1 MNNKIIKSIRKG
13 YLFLLSKQLNSGEFP
28 TTRTKKISMENASY
42 IKSIFLTTF
51 VLHSLSQLKN
61 VFPIDDTVQNATK
74 FLLSEKEGEGFWRF
88 FGKGTHLPLDLDD
101 TCCALSAL
109 FENGVELEYRAIAN
123 KLLNYRDNKR
133 IFYTWIPDRYLP
145 KTSSYFENDIDWVV
159 NANILFF
166 FSLIKIPIPEV
177 TNYLCNIVE
186 KEDFEDGSIYYYS
199 PFSFIY
205 CLSRA
210 YADGGSIGLK
220 PILKK
225 IKNYLLNKQN
235 VVGEWGNTLE
245 NAMATVSLINFG
257 YEGSEVDGAINNL
270 LKAQKA
276 DGGWPNSAFFAGVP
290 ELFYGS
296 RELTTAIAIEAL
308 WKYLKVRKNG
318 Y

>member
-1 MNNKIIKSIRKG
+1 MNNKITKSIRKG
-13 YLFLLSKQLNSGEFP
+13 ISFLLNKQLNSGEFP
-28 TTRTKKISMENASY
+28 TTRAKKISMENASY
-42 IKSIFLTTF
+42 IKSVFLNTF

-61 VFPIDDTVQNATK
+61 VFPINETVQNTTK
-74 FLLSEKEGEGFWRF
+74 FLLNEKEGEGFWRF
-88 FGKGTHLPLDLDD
+88 FGKGNHLPLDLDD

-109 FENGVELEYRAIAN
+109 FINGVELEYKTIADY
-123 KLLNYRDNKR
+123 LLNYRDKGG
-133 IFYTWIPDRYLP
+133 IFYTWILDRYLP
-145 KTSSYFENDIDWVV
+145 KNSSYFENDIDWVV
-159 NANILFF
+159 NANTLFF

-177 TNYLCNIVE
+177 TDYLCNIVE
-186 KEDFEDGSIYYYS
+186 KGDFEDGSIYYYS

-210 YADGGSIGLK
+210 YADGGVIGLK
-220 PILKK
+220 PILRN
-225 IKNYLLNKQN
+225 IKNYLLNKQK
-235 VVGEWGNTLE
+235 VKVEKGNTLE
-245 NAMATVSLINFG
+245 NAMATASLINCG
-257 YEGSEVDGAINNL
+257 YKGIVVDGAINNL

-308 WKYLKVRKNG
+308 WKYLKVYKNG